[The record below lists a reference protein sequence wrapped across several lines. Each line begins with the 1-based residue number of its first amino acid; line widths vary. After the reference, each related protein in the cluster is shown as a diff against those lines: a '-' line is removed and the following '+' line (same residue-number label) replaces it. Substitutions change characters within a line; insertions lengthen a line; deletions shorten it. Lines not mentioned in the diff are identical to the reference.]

1 MKEKKVELFSCSCHV
16 CRHHYGCRFCFWQR
30 RLAVLWNFWSKAYIG
45 IALAGLLF
53 MVLGMMVSYIA
64 RSLKTDDMGKVIVFT
79 DNPKITNAVGYF
91 MAAILYTI
99 IISMS
104 AAGGSLLNQQ
114 FGISKAVGGAMIAV
128 LVILTVLGNFDRVSK
143 VFKLII
149 PVLFI
154 IDIGCCFWSWHL
166 ISSRVGRLLAFRPAQ
181 WRLTGLSRRF
191 YLFPIICWA

>member
-1 MKEKKVELFSCSCHV
+1 
-16 CRHHYGCRFCFWQR
+16 
-30 RLAVLWNFWSKAYIG
+30 
-45 IALAGLLF
+45 
-53 MVLGMMVSYIA
+53 
-64 RSLKTDDMGKVIVFT
+64 

-154 IDIGCCFWSWHL
+154 IDIGCCFLVMASD
-166 ISSRVGRLLAFRPAQ
+166 
-181 WRLTGLSRRF
+181 
-191 YLFPIICWA
+191 